1 MFYEEN
7 VNLIEQK
14 ISECFKPFF
23 EADEVIKDLNL
34 DFPFNHERVLFLVD
48 NIKIKDICTF
58 AIVEVNIDQ
67 IELSLYIDNDLPI
80 DERIKQA
87 DIYKDSPLN
96 DLWVLYFEP
105 SDPYGYEIRYTY
117 KTQNIDLQ
125 FRKIKS
131 ALSMLKEHPYELKL
145 LQY

>member
-1 MFYEEN
+1 MKKLGIGTMRLPLLNKNEPGK
-7 VNLIEQK
+7 VDLEQ
-14 ISECFKPFF
+14 FKQM
-23 EADEVIKDLNL
+23 
-34 DFPFNHERVLFLVD
+34 VD
-48 NIKIKDICTF
+48 
-58 AIVEVNIDQ
+58 
-67 IELSLYIDNDLPI
+67 LYIDNDLPI

-96 DLWVLYFEP
+96 DIWGLYFEP

-125 FRKIKS
+125 FTKIKS